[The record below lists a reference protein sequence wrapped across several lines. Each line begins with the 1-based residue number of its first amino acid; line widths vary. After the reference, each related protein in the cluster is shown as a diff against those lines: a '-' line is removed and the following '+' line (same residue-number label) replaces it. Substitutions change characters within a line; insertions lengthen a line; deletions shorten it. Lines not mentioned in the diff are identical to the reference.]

1 MSNDAHAK
9 TPATVPPKVS
19 IVVGLVGLVLFVI
32 VSVAAVL
39 LVGGG
44 LVWMT
49 GTVETWLD
57 LPPMSM
63 LIAVLGLSIIATV
76 LIAQSRIMT
85 AIHDTRWGPFDVLRE
100 HSGDDDGW
108 DDEDGDED
116 DDEDDDGD
124 DDGDGEAPVAGR
136 PR

>member
-1 MSNDAHAK
+1 MSNEARAT

-19 IVVGLVGLVLFVI
+19 IVVGLVGLVLA
-32 VSVAAVL
+32 VSVSAALVL

-49 GTVETWLD
+49 GAVEAWLD

-76 LIAQSRIMT
+76 LIAQRRIVT
-85 AIHDTRWGPFDVLRE
+85 AIHDTRWGPFEVFRE
-100 HSGDDDGW
+100 GS
-108 DDEDGDED
+108 ERD
-116 DDEDDDGD
+116 DDEDDE
-124 DDGDGEAPVAGR
+124 DDGGEDDGEALVARRGR
-136 PR
+136 RR